1 MSTFAE
7 LQRLLL
13 KTIEASTLAGE
24 SLDRVSL
31 LALLGPCSPGLVD
44 KALYGLR
51 SRGLVEFGEFLG
63 EDGVR
68 DIELTAHGLD
78 YVERARAAVAEPADS
93 PQHIVVHG
101 GNVQIGNNNKQKI
114 RRS

>member
-7 LQRLLL
+7 LQRMLLN
-13 KTIEASTLAGE
+13 TIEASTLAGE

-31 LALLGPCSPGLVD
+31 LGRLGPCSPALVD
-44 KALYGLR
+44 KALYGFR
-51 SRGLVEFGEFLG
+51 ARGLVEFGEFLG
-63 EDGVR
+63 EDGVC
-68 DIELTAHGLD
+68 DIELTARGLE
-78 YVERARAAVAEPADS
+78 YVEQARAAVAQPANS

-101 GNVQIGNNNKQKI
+101 GNVQIGDNNKQKI